1 MYRCRYLSN
10 TWSIYLTELTAGKD
24 DWSNLI
30 IVTFAVKMILRD
42 ICIIIINLMI
52 FTGVP
57 RARFSPEVHDETQP
71 CKRTRVSSTR
81 PVCCID
87 SYRWTRYQM
96 ERWRPFKPRRAGEQ
110 VFWRPPLNRPQ
121 TLRCDD
127 VTNIKPNRPR
137 LQLLSSCQQFCRCL
151 FWNEVKMLLGAAEEF
166 STAAPR
172 ARPSRGLVWL
182 CQPTWVCHWNA
193 EGITSLFDF
202 QPCALWHQP

>member
-1 MYRCRYLSN
+1 MYRQNRLEPTDWTWASVFHQIKSPTDVSVCRFYQLIITCCRCIGVDIFSN
-10 TWSIYLTELTAGKD
+10 TWSLYLTELTAGKD

-71 CKRTRVSSTR
+71 CKRTRISSTR
-81 PVCCID
+81 AVCCID

-110 VFWRPPLNRPQ
+110 VFWRPRW
-121 TLRCDD
+121 TDR
-127 VTNIKPNRPR
+127 R
-137 LQLLSSCQQFCRCL
+137 LY
-151 FWNEVKMLLGAAEEF
+151 VVM
-166 STAAPR
+166 
-172 ARPSRGLVWL
+172 
-182 CQPTWVCHWNA
+182 
-193 EGITSLFDF
+193 TS
-202 QPCALWHQP
+202 QI